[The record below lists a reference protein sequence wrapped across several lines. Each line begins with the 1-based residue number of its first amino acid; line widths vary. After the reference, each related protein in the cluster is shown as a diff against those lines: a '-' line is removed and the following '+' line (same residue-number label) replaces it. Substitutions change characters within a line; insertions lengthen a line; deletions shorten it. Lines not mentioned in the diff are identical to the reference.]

1 MHAIVEMGG
10 KQYKVAVGET
20 IKVEKGSYETG
31 ATVNIDK
38 VLAVVDGS
46 NTICGTPYVN
56 GAEVT
61 AEAVGNGKSKKV
73 LVYKQRPRKVYRKMR
88 GHRQQFSMLKINE
101 IRFGGNDGT

>member
-31 ATVNIDK
+31 ATFNIDK
-38 VLAVVDGS
+38 VLAVVDGP
-46 NTICGTPYVN
+46 NTICGTPYVS

-73 LVYKQRPRKVYRKMR
+73 LVHKQRPRKVYRKMR
-88 GHRQQFSMLKINE
+88 GHRQQFSMLKISG
-101 IRFGGNDGT
+101 IRVGGYDGT

>member
-31 ATVNIDK
+31 ATFNIEK

-46 NTICGTPYVN
+46 NTLCGTPYVN

-73 LVYKQRPRKVYRKMR
+73 LIYKQRPRKVYRKLT

-101 IRFGGNDGT
+101 IRVGGYDGS